1 MRSMSI
7 KVDTG
12 HAYVARQLAGL
23 LGAFGPTCTANNNPH
38 ESEADAH
45 END

>member
-7 KVDTG
+7 EVNTE
-12 HAYVARQLAGL
+12 HVARQLAGL
-23 LGAFGPTCTANNNPH
+23 LWASGRSTANGYSH